1 VRRGR
6 PSSGAIVAAA
16 ALVAVLAGTGPASA
30 SEYSES
36 LARKIEREVVYVD
49 PKARPRVSTRE
60 AGEIRLRILRK
71 ALGRIKIAVVPESRA
86 AREGGTGPLANAINR
101 DLPFRG
107 ALLVVAGGSA
117 FAVTSYENSNA
128 AVAAVQRAFGRHDG
142 DRGRQ
147 LLAAVDELAEADP
160 GPSADLRAPDSGA
173 RDAPDFGGGG
183 GDDVFDDINDTVQI
197 TTLIIGAAVALP
209 FVVIAIMIVLR
220 VRRGRKEQEEDWEF
234 AQQGL
239 RNELIALGDDIR
251 ALDVD
256 TSMPGVNA
264 LGLADYEAAIAQYD
278 RANAALDRCDENP
291 RLYVAEARAAL
302 KEGRR
307 RMSDAKVRL
316 GATPTP

>member
-1 VRRGR
+1 MRRG
-6 PSSGAIVAAA
+6 PSRGAIVGAA
-16 ALVAVLAGTGPASA
+16 ALAVFLAAGTPANA
-30 SEYSES
+30 SDYSRS
-36 LARKIEREVVYVD
+36 LAEKIEREVVYVD
-49 PKARPRVSTRE
+49 PKAKPRVSVQE
-60 AGEIRLRILRK
+60 AGRVRLRILNK
-71 ALGRIKIAVVPESRA
+71 AIGRIKIAVVPEPRA
-86 AREGGTGPLANAINR
+86 AREGGTGALAHAINR
-101 DLPFRG
+101 DLPLKG

-128 AVAAVQRAFGRHDG
+128 AVAAVSRAFARHEG

-160 GPSADLRAPDSGA
+160 GPSADLSAPPGDTPDV
-173 RDAPDFGGGG
+173 RVPDFGDGE
-183 GDDVFDDINDTVQI
+183 DIFDDINDAAQI
-197 TTLIIGAAVALP
+197 TTLIIGLAVALP
-209 FVVIAIMIVLR
+209 FVVIAILIVLR
-220 VRRGRKEQEEDWEF
+220 VRRGRKEQEEDWDF

-256 TSMPGVNA
+256 TSMPGANA
-264 LGLADYEAAIAQYD
+264 LALADYEAAIAQYD

-302 KEGRR
+302 KEGKR

-316 GATPTP
+316 GVTPTP